1 MIRTSVPVEVAVT
14 TSLIGVAVAVAAGWL
29 GGTGAGFGVI
39 LGSTL
44 AVLNFMWL
52 VRGVTRPQA
61 DTRRGVWMLASSL
74 RMLAVTGVCAVILA
88 SGLVHPVALVIG
100 LTALP
105 CALVMRGLRAA
116 QEA

>member
-1 MIRTSVPVEVAVT
+1 MTRTNVPAEIAVA
-14 TSLIGVAVAVAAGWL
+14 TSLIGAAVALAAGWL
-29 GGTGAGFGVI
+29 GGTGAASGVI
-39 LGSTL
+39 LGTGL

-61 DTRRGVWMLASSL
+61 DTRRGAWMLASSL
-74 RMLAVTGVCAVILA
+74 RMLAVTGAFAVVLA
-88 SGLVHPVALVIG
+88 LRLVHPVALVIG

-116 QEA
+116 REA